1 MDDVDC
7 QAFDRYE
14 ERTQTSRRLFEAAKE
29 VFPGGDTRAAVY
41 HEPYPSFVASA
52 SGCTVTTVDG
62 EELVDFLNNYSV
74 TILGHAPPA
83 VTDAVAERLQR
94 GNAVGAP
101 TEDATALARRLV
113 ERVPS
118 LDRIRFCNSG
128 TEATM
133 NAIRVTRAY
142 SGNDRVLMVAGGFHG
157 YHDAVS
163 GGVPATDCPATGA
176 GELTLTT
183 PFNDVEA
190 LKAAFERHGRDLA
203 CFVVEPVLGAGGMI
217 RGQEEFLEAA
227 RDLTEA
233 TGTPL
238 VFDEIQSFRLAVG
251 GAQQRY
257 GVVPDV
263 TTLGK
268 VIGGG
273 LPIGAF
279 GGREDILA
287 ECHPERGTITHTG
300 TFNANPATMAGGIA
314 TLDALDEA
322 TIDRLNRRGA
332 DVRERLEAIG
342 AASDVPVTVT
352 GDGSFFQIHI
362 TDGPVRRE
370 ADVPEADGPRQAL
383 FLHLRNEGVF
393 TAPRGMGNLSTPMG
407 DEAISVLTE
416 AVSQALPA
424 VEEGL

>member
-1 MDDVDC
+1 MDDVES
-7 QAFDRYE
+7 QAIDRYI
-14 ERTQTSRRLFEAAKE
+14 ERTPTSRQLFEAAQE

-41 HEPYPSFVASA
+41 HEPYPSFVDSA

-74 TILGHAPPA
+74 TVLGHAPPA
-83 VTDAVAERLQR
+83 VTDASSERLRQ

-101 TEDATALARRLV
+101 TEAATALARRLV

-133 NAIRVTRAY
+133 NAIRVARAY
-142 SGNDRVLMVAGGFHG
+142 TGQDRVLTVNGGFHG

-163 GGVPATDCPATGA
+163 GGVQATDRAAQRA

-190 LKAAFERHGRDLA
+190 LKTAFEQHGRDLA
-203 CFVVEPVLGAGGMI
+203 CFIVEPVLGAGGMI

-227 RDLTEA
+227 RDLTE
-233 TGTPL
+233 TTETPL

-257 GVVPDV
+257 GVIPDI

-268 VIGGG
+268 IIGGG

-279 GGREDILA
+279 GGRKDILA
-287 ECHPERGTITHTG
+287 ECHPEQGSVTHTG
-300 TFNANPATMAGGIA
+300 TFNANPATMIGGMA
-314 TLDALDEA
+314 TLDELDEA
-322 TIDRLNRRGA
+322 TIDRLNRQGA
-332 DVRERLEAIG
+332 AVREQLEEIG
-342 AASDVPVTVT
+342 EASKVPITVT

-362 TDGPVRRE
+362 TEGPVQSE
-370 ADVPEADGPRQAL
+370 ADVPDADEPRRVL
-383 FLHLRNEGVF
+383 FLNLRNEGVF
-393 TAPRGMGNLSTPMG
+393 IAPRGMGNISTPMN
-407 DEAISVLTE
+407 DEAIGTLTE
-416 AVSQALPA
+416 AFSQALPA
-424 VEEGL
+424 VGDVL